1 MIVMRAQRTAKGGS
15 AQAYPTRPS
24 CRQIKIEYEKH
35 VTVDPG
41 VSTAPIKEVDVTDPE
56 GSVPVSQSPRRA
68 QGGGTLGR
76 QEEGHDKWAMDSSPG
91 RRRALKLG
99 GPV

>member
-1 MIVMRAQRTAKGGS
+1 MIAMRAQRTAKGVS
-15 AQAYPTRPS
+15 AQTYPTRPS
-24 CRQIKIEYEKH
+24 FRQIKIEYEKH

-41 VSTAPIKEVDVTDPE
+41 VSAAPIKEVDITDSE

-68 QGGGTLGR
+68 RGESALDR
-76 QEEGHDKWAMDSSPG
+76 EEAYDEWATDSSPG